1 MADPTTSNKLLAIPT
16 RGSDSGTWDLPVNG
30 NSNAL
35 DGMFGGVTTIP
46 LSVATT
52 ILLTVPSTGSVSPT
66 AGPNQSQNALIKFT
80 GTLTGN
86 VAVSFSLPG
95 FYIVNNQCN
104 VSSVVVVLAPIGGT
118 GQICAPPGRKA
129 HIFYDGT
136 VLDFVDMPEVGSFMD
151 MAVPTTPAWIVNS
164 IPQPW
169 LPCDG
174 SVLNVNNY
182 TALGNLLGSTF
193 GGNGITTFGVP
204 DLRARYRIPLD
215 NQGSQGA
222 AGRITTA
229 VSGINGTTIGAAG
242 GSQALQSHT
251 HTTTLTDP
259 GHFHANQLG
268 ISNQA
273 SPGAASSGGV
283 QYINPVGNTPTLNA
297 TTNITI
303 NPTGAGTSG
312 AIPPGLVFGISF
324 IKT

>member
-16 RGSDSGTWDLPVNG
+16 RGSDSGVWDLPVNG

-35 DGMFGGVTTIP
+35 DGMFGGVTTIA
-46 LSVATT
+46 LSSATG
-52 ILLTVPSTGSVSPT
+52 IILTVPGTGSVAPT
-66 AGPNQSQNALIKFT
+66 AGPNQSQNAQIRFT

-86 VAVSFSLPG
+86 VAIGFTLPG

-104 VSSVVVVLAPIGGT
+104 IGSFVIALQPAAGS
-118 GQICAPPGRKA
+118 GQICAPPGRPA
-129 HIFYDGT
+129 HIFYDGS
-136 VLDFVDMPEVGSFMD
+136 VLQFINMPEVGSFMD

-193 GGNGITTFGVP
+193 GGNGITTFGLP

-222 AGRITTA
+222 AGRITSA
-229 VSGINGTTIGAAG
+229 VSGINGTTIGAEG
-242 GSQALQSHT
+242 GSQALQAHT
-251 HTTTLTDP
+251 HTATDP
-259 GHFHANQLG
+259 SGHNHSMNQITLFTPSLNPQLVYANG
-268 ISNQA
+268 GGGGSGSTGTTFVNIS
-273 SPGAASSGGV
+273 
-283 QYINPVGNTPTLNA
+283 IA
-297 TTNITI
+297 T
-303 NPTGAGTSG
+303 TGAGTSG

>member
-16 RGSDSGTWDLPVNG
+16 RGSDSGVWDLPVNG

-35 DGMFGGVTTIP
+35 DGILGGVTTIAF
-46 LSVATT
+46 SSGTT
-52 ILLTVPSTGSVSPT
+52 ILLTVPSTGSVSAG
-66 AGPNQSQNALIKFT
+66 AGPNQSENALIKFT

-86 VAVSFSLPG
+86 VSVGFTLPG
-95 FYIVNNQCN
+95 FYIINNQCT
-104 VSSVVVVLAPIGGT
+104 VGTSWVILQPATGT
-118 GQICAPPGRKA
+118 GTGVGAPPGQKV
-129 HIFYDGT
+129 HVFFDGINMDY
-136 VLDFVDMPEVGSFMD
+136 VNMPAVGSFMD
-151 MAVPTTPAWIVNS
+151 MAVSATPPWMS
-164 IPQPW
+164 ICTVQPW

-222 AGRITTA
+222 AGRITSA

-242 GSQALQSHT
+242 GSQNLQAHT
-251 HTTTLTDP
+251 HTATDP
-259 GHFHANQLG
+259 TGHNHPLNQG
-268 ISNQA
+268 TDA
-273 SPGAASSGGV
+273 SGGGT
-283 QYINPVGNTPTLNA
+283 IFNPILNGTGPAA
-297 TTNITI
+297 TGTTFVNISIGT
-303 NPTGAGTSG
+303 TGVGTSG

>member
-16 RGSDSGTWDLPVNG
+16 RGSDSGVWDLPVNG

-35 DGMFGGVTTIP
+35 DGMFGGVTTIA
-46 LSVATT
+46 LSVSTT
-52 ILLTVPSTGSVSPT
+52 VLLTVPSTGSVSAG

-86 VAVSFSLPG
+86 VAIQFSLPG

-104 VSSVVVVLAPIGGT
+104 VSSFIVALQASSGT
-118 GQICAPPGRKA
+118 TQICAPPGRKC
-129 HIFYDGT
+129 HIFFDGT
-136 VLDFVDMPEVGSFMD
+136 ILDYVDMPEVGSFMD
-151 MAVPTTPAWIVNS
+151 MAVAATPAWIVSS

-182 TALGNLLGSTF
+182 TSLGNLLGSTF
-193 GGNGITTFGVP
+193 GGNGITTFGLP

-215 NQGSQGA
+215 NQGVQGA
-222 AGRITTA
+222 AGRVTAA

-242 GSQALQSHT
+242 GSQALQAHT

-259 GHFHANQLG
+259 GHFHTYTSNNNGVGINPQAAAAN
-268 ISNQA
+268 S
-273 SPGAASSGGV
+273 GV
-283 QYINPVGNTPTLNA
+283 QNNFPPTSLA
-297 TTNITI
+297 TTNISVAVNT
-303 NPTGAGTSG
+303 TGTGNSG